1 MMSSGFHEKKNL
13 APCFLTSMHQK
24 CEILRQVTIKWQGTC
39 LIEKHALCCYHFKS
53 ISYIWLHVQQS
64 TE

>member
-1 MMSSGFHEKKNL
+1 M
-13 APCFLTSMHQK
+13 FLTSMHQK